1 MSVGMSTFLNNKI
14 LDAVGNNTALQ
25 IATPYIKLHIG
36 DPGAAGT
43 ANPAAETTRK
53 LVSFGAAGSSTI
65 SNDTDITWPGI
76 TGGEDATYW
85 SLWDAS
91 TAGNFLGSGTIT
103 ANAYLAGDTYVIP
116 AGDLD
121 ISLTAAA

>member
-1 MSVGMSTFLNNKI
+1 
-14 LDAVGNNTALQ
+14 
-25 IATPYIKLHIG
+25 
-36 DPGAAGT
+36 
-43 ANPAAETTRK
+43 
-53 LVSFGAAGSSTI
+53 
-65 SNDTDITWPGI
+65 
-76 TGGEDATYW
+76 
-85 SLWDAS
+85 LWDAS